1 MNLLEKYSIDKAD
14 LNDKLHRWIDA
25 YLDDPNPSRASIAAG
40 FPASQA
46 RRIGQAILARPK
58 VQAYLEEQRRNLAE
72 RNAIGKDYIVAQLL
86 AIHRR
91 CMQAEPVLDREG
103 RPTGQFRFDPSNAIK
118 ALREVASL
126 CGFYEPT
133 AQGNE
138 VVVQVRSSFSSRPAL
153 PDDQAKEQTTE
164 AEEA

>member
-14 LNDKLHRWIDA
+14 LNDKLRRFVDA
-25 YLDDPNPSRASIAAG
+25 YLDDPNPSRAAIAAG

-46 RRIGQAILARPK
+46 RRIGQIILARPK
-58 VQAYLEEQRRNLAE
+58 VQAYLNEQRANLAE

-103 RPTGQFRFDPSNAIK
+103 RQTGQYKFDPSNAIK
-118 ALREVASL
+118 ALREVATL
-126 CGFYEPT
+126 CGFYDDPNR
-133 AQGNE
+133 QNE
-138 VVVQVRSSFSSRPAL
+138 VVVQVRSSFSSRQSL
-153 PDDQAKEQTTE
+153 PNDQADKQSMEVEGT
-164 AEEA
+164 